1 MWERIPVAQIGGNMA
16 INGLNAGTGFQTTQA
31 AASYESVTVT
41 AEVTKVSVGI
51 SESDAVVYS
60 KSSDEAVPAKENKID
75 YDTIEKL
82 KADADER
89 NAQLKGLVE
98 KMLLKQAGTFSN
110 SEGLASIFRRLEVDE
125 ETRAK
130 AQEDISEDGY
140 WGIEQTSDR
149 ILDFAKALAGNDPD
163 AAQSMLEAVK
173 EGFKQAGIEWGEELP
188 DISKETMK
196 TTLEK
201 LNAWIDSLKE
211 GLNGS
216 ASGSYAYMNSTTVK
230 VSATY
235 TKAEYSESQT
245 LITDSAPVQTEQ
257 LTEEKE

>member
-1 MWERIPVAQIGGNMA
+1 MA
-16 INGLNAGTGFQTTQA
+16 INGLNAGTGFQTTKA

-41 AEVTKVSVGI
+41 AEVTKTNVGVS
-51 SESDAVVYS
+51 SSDAVVYS
-60 KSSDEAVPAKENKID
+60 KNSDNAAPAKENKID
-75 YDTIEKL
+75 YETIEKL

-149 ILDFAKALAGNDPD
+149 ILDFAKALAGDDPE
-163 AAQSMLEAVK
+163 AAESMLEAVK
-173 EGFKQAGIEWGEELP
+173 EGFRQAGLEWGEELP
-188 DISKETMK
+188 DISQKTMK

-201 LNAWIDSLKE
+201 ITAWIESLKE
-211 GLNGS
+211 GIKEGS
-216 ASGSYAYMNSTTVK
+216 LGNYAYANTTSVK
-230 VSATY
+230 VSASY
-235 TKAEYSESQT
+235 TKVEYEKTETKSADKPQIQPEQV
-245 LITDSAPVQTEQ
+245 TDD
-257 LTEEKE
+257 KE